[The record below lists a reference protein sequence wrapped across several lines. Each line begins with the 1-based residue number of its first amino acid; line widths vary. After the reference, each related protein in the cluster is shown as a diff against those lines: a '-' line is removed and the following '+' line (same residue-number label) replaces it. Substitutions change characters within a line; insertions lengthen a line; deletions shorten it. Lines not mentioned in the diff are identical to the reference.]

1 MKCRARFVSLKS
13 DSLYFPPRQGK
24 SDSRHEITHTNGNLT
39 VSADEIGAHGNTV
52 LDTSLL
58 ACLVIFLCY
67 LHHEEIIK
75 YASLQSSC
83 SSQWKD
89 NIFTLIW
96 ILLTIEHLNPGFKAR
111 SIQNNV
117 TVLEK
122 RQNQFCFLCSKEDN
136 IRHDGTGRVHSII
149 SQMILSVKLS
159 TQRKNSRKWGE
170 LCCYQALIQNQGS
183 SSPSGKHLHLALSQ
197 LKQSTWNVKFPF
209 PCFKSW
215 RKTLS
220 IYGAAVIDDDTLCYR
235 CVHEKSNRQEGQRGT
250 GTCMRRFSYSSNW
263 YQQSKNKTNKIFEK
277 KGLWRKTDTSV
288 CQEMCLQSY

>member
-1 MKCRARFVSLKS
+1 MVEKSWRLRSHPSALVSSSPDNLHRREFLASFSDGILFSLFNSRPHSSYNRVETISMFMCYRRVTDTPHKDCTQINRSHRMKCRARFVSLKS
-13 DSLYFPPRQGK
+13 DSLYFSPRQGK

-39 VSADEIGAHGNTV
+39 VSADEIGAHRNTV

-136 IRHDGTGRVHSII
+136 IRHDGTGRVHSIM
-149 SQMILSVKLS
+149 SQMILSVKHFHS
-159 TQRKNSRKWGE
+159 EEEFT
-170 LCCYQALIQNQGS
+170 
-183 SSPSGKHLHLALSQ
+183 
-197 LKQSTWNVKFPF
+197 
-209 PCFKSW
+209 
-215 RKTLS
+215 
-220 IYGAAVIDDDTLCYR
+220 
-235 CVHEKSNRQEGQRGT
+235 
-250 GTCMRRFSYSSNW
+250 
-263 YQQSKNKTNKIFEK
+263 
-277 KGLWRKTDTSV
+277 
-288 CQEMCLQSY
+288 